1 MPRPGTT
8 RLNGPASPSPS
19 HGHADLAPSPWI
31 ERFAALLPAG
41 GRVLDLACGRGRHVR
56 WLAARGFQLT
66 AVDRDEAAVTP
77 LRGLAEVLVADVEAG
92 PWPLTGQTFDGLVV
106 TNYLWR
112 PLLPTLVA
120 SLAPG
125 GALLYET
132 FAVGNESVGR
142 PSNPD
147 FLLRPGEL
155 LEAARGRLRV
165 VAFEDGFLDG
175 PPRFVQRLA
184 AVRERGDGEVVRRA
198 L

>member
-1 MPRPGTT
+1 M
-8 RLNGPASPSPS
+8 
-19 HGHADLAPSPWI
+19 HDHANPAPSPWI
-31 ERFAALLPAG
+31 ERFAPLLPAG

-66 AVDRDEAAVTP
+66 AVDRDEAAVAP
-77 LRGLAEVLVADVEAG
+77 LRLAAEVIVADVEAD
-92 PWPLTGQTFDGLVV
+92 PWPLAGRQFDGVVV
-106 TNYLWR
+106 THYLWR
-112 PLLPTLVA
+112 PLLPTLVDA
-120 SLAPG
+120 VAPG

-132 FAVGNESVGR
+132 FAAGNETVGR

-155 LEAARGRLRV
+155 LRAVEGRLRV
-165 VAFEDGFLDG
+165 VAFEDGFLET

-184 AVRERGDGEVVRRA
+184 AVREAEVAQVVRRP